1 MKNTIL
7 VVDDSVVNRNYLRSI
22 LTENNFD
29 VIEAGRGGEALEI
42 IETTEPDAMILDLIM
57 PGIGGF
63 ETLKGIRAKG
73 FTFPVIIF
81 TSDDKEET
89 RKKCMDAG
97 ANDLLFKP
105 SKPKQLLQMVQRVLA
120 EKKPK

>member
-1 MKNTIL
+1 MKLTVM
-7 VVDDSVVNRNYLRSI
+7 VVDDSAVNRSYIKSI
-22 LTENNFD
+22 LTNNNFD

-42 IETTEPDAMILDLIM
+42 LETTEPDAMILDLLM

-73 FTFPVIIF
+73 FTFPIIIF
-81 TSDDKEET
+81 TSDDKDET
-89 RKKCMDAG
+89 RKKCLDAG

-105 SKPKQLLQMVQRVLA
+105 SKPGQLLNMVNKVMGS
-120 EKKPK
+120 KTKP

>member
-1 MKNTIL
+1 MKLTVM
-7 VVDDSVVNRNYLRSI
+7 VVDDSAVNRSYIKSI
-22 LTENNFD
+22 LTNNNFD

-42 IETTEPDAMILDLIM
+42 LETTEPDAMILDLLM

-73 FTFPVIIF
+73 FTFPIIIF
-81 TSDDKEET
+81 TSDDKDET
-89 RKKCMDAG
+89 RKKCLDAG

-105 SKPKQLLQMVQRVLA
+105 SKPGQLLNMVNKVMGGR
-120 EKKPK
+120 

>member
-7 VVDDSVVNRNYLRSI
+7 IVDDSAVNRSYLRSI
-22 LTENNFD
+22 LTENNFE

-42 IETTEPDAMILDLIM
+42 IETTQPDVMILDLMM

-73 FTFPVIIF
+73 FAFPIIIF
-81 TSDDKEET
+81 TSDDKDET
-89 RKKCMDAG
+89 RKKCLDAG

-105 SKPKQLLQMVQRVLA
+105 SKPKQLLQMITKVMD
-120 EKKPK
+120 KNKTT

>member
-7 VVDDSVVNRNYLRSI
+7 IVDDSAVNRNYLRAI
-22 LTENNFD
+22 LLENNFD
-29 VIEAGRGGEALEI
+29 VIEAGRGGEALEM
-42 IETTEPDAMILDLIM
+42 IETTQPDVMILDLIM

-73 FTFPVIIF
+73 FSFPIIIF
-81 TSDDKEET
+81 TSDDKDET
-89 RKKCMDAG
+89 RRKCMEAG

-105 SKPKQLLQMVQRVLA
+105 SKPKQLLQMIIKVMNEQ
-120 EKKPK
+120 KTN